1 MLETLSDPM
10 RQQLITWLLFGG
22 TIASLLCIE
31 RIILRRT
38 DGAAEAA
45 PLRSTVLITLL
56 GMVGAAAFAGALVW
70 LGGADGMAQATAFG
84 TVYVVEFALSID
96 NLFVFLLIFN
106 SFVVGSQEAYRV
118 LTWGIAGA
126 VVLRGLFIV
135 LGASLFARF
144 DWLFYGV
151 GLFLL
156 VTGVRLLWHKEEAD
170 QEAQN
175 SWAIRL
181 GMRLLPMAR
190 PQSLQGSPKGA
201 FWVREAGRLKATPL
215 FLVLLAVEAS
225 DVVFALD
232 SVPASFAITQQ
243 TQIIFFA
250 NMFAVLGLR
259 CLYALLAHAAQAL
272 RYLNVALALILML
285 IGVKM
290 LTRHFVE
297 VPDGLFLL
305 AVLGILGISTAA
317 SLWAG
322 EAKTSA

>member
-1 MLETLSDPM
+1 MLDTLSDPV
-10 RQQLITWLLFGG
+10 RQHLVTWSLFGG
-22 TIASLLCIE
+22 IIAVVLCVE

-38 DGAAEAA
+38 ERAAKGA
-45 PLRSTVLITLL
+45 PLGSTVLITAL
-56 GMVGAAAFAGALVW
+56 GMLGAATFAGALLW

-106 SFVVGSQEAYRV
+106 SFGIGRQEAYRV

-151 GLFLL
+151 GLFLM
-156 VTGVRLLWHKEEAD
+156 VTGVRLLGHKEEPEG
-170 QEAQN
+170 EAQG
-175 SWAIRL
+175 SWAIKL
-181 GMRLLPMAR
+181 GARLLPMAGA
-190 PQSLQGSPKGA
+190 QSLQHSPKGA

-215 FLVLLAVEAS
+215 LLVLLAVEAS

-243 TQIIFFA
+243 TEIIFFA

-272 RYLNVALALILML
+272 RYLNVALALILVL
-285 IGVKM
+285 IGLKM
-290 LTRHFVE
+290 LTRHWLE
-297 VPDGLFLL
+297 VPDGAFLM
-305 AVLGILGISTAA
+305 AVLGILGVSIAA
-317 SLWAG
+317 SVWAG